1 VRSPASLLADS
12 ILIRCFLAA
21 VEMKP
26 RTLWACQ
33 SVAFMISAR
42 VAPLARPI
50 ISRIF
55 APLLSARGALALLA
69 GAVDL
74 AAFLPAFAAFFGEA
88 ALALARLAVFWP
100 LGAPF
105 FRMAAFFER
114 VFSGATCA
122 PPSATVAAVLVSS
135 VFMLVLFPLLRLLL
149 RITIHRSGAWE
160 RQGK

>member
-1 VRSPASLLADS
+1 
-12 ILIRCFLAA
+12 
-21 VEMKP
+21 MKP

-33 SVAFMISAR
+33 PAVFMISVR

-74 AAFLPAFAAFFGEA
+74 AAFLPAFAAFFGA

-105 FRMAAFFER
+105 FR
-114 VFSGATCA
+114 
-122 PPSATVAAVLVSS
+122 VAAVLVSS
-135 VFMLVLFPLLRLLL
+135 VLMLVCFLFCACFA
-149 RITIHRSGAWE
+149 H
-160 RQGK
+160 